1 MIGINHGSG
10 SKTMHR
16 TRHTI
21 QTLLAAALLALAA
34 PLHAGGLALFTAEEL
49 QAWDEESEGMVASE
63 SLSTNSSGDGPL
75 ITIESPGESG
85 TVNSPAAIRV
95 LFVPGPSGELPDPD
109 SFKFLLK
116 KLITI
121 DLTDRV
127 SDYVTA
133 DGIDVDEA
141 DIPPGKYKFE
151 MRIADLAGNES
162 ARQFKMKVVK

>member
-1 MIGINHGSG
+1 MLKRLITVGVA
-10 SKTMHR
+10 TAAC
-16 TRHTI
+16 
-21 QTLLAAALLALAA
+21 TLLLALPA
-34 PLHAGGLALFTAEEL
+34 HASGIALFTADEL
-49 QAWDEESEGMVASE
+49 QAWEEESEGMVASE

-75 ITIESPGESG
+75 ISIESPGESG

-95 LFVPGPSGELPDPD
+95 LFQPGPSGEQPDPT

-127 SDYVTA
+127 TDYVTA
-133 DGIDVDEA
+133 DGIDVEEA

-151 MRIADLAGNES
+151 MRIADVAGNES

>member
-1 MIGINHGSG
+1 MLGQTTII
-10 SKTMHR
+10 R
-16 TRHTI
+16 TLPAI
-21 QTLLAAALLALAA
+21 VLAVFTV
-34 PLHAGGLALFTAEEL
+34 PVHASGLALFTAEEL
-49 QAWDEESEGMVASE
+49 QAWDAETEGMVATE
-63 SLSTNSSGDGPL
+63 SVITNSSGDGPL
-75 ITIESPGESG
+75 ISIESPGESG

-95 LFVPGPSGELPDPD
+95 LFQPGPSGEPANPD

-127 SDYVTA
+127 TDYVTA

-151 MRIADLAGNES
+151 MRIADMAGNES
-162 ARQFKMKVVK
+162 ARQFKMRVVK

>member
-1 MIGINHGSG
+1 MFIAQ
-10 SKTMHR
+10 SKL
-16 TRHTI
+16 HTLAA
-21 QTLLAAALLALAA
+21 TALLLATTS
-34 PLHAGGLALFTAEEL
+34 LHAGGFALFTAEEL
-49 QAWDEESEGMVASE
+49 QTWDEESEGMVATE
-63 SLSTNSSGDGPL
+63 SLGTNSSGNGPL
-75 ITIESPGESG
+75 ISIESPGESG

-95 LFVPGPSGELPDPD
+95 LFQPGPSGEAPNPE

-127 SDYVTA
+127 TDYVTV
-133 DGIDVDEA
+133 DGIDVEEA

-151 MRIADLAGNES
+151 MRIADVAGNES

>member
-1 MIGINHGSG
+1 MATPRSITSLLIGIS
-10 SKTMHR
+10 TV
-16 TRHTI
+16 I
-21 QTLLAAALLALAA
+21 FAA
-34 PLHAGGLALFTAEEL
+34 PSLAGGLQLFTVDEL
-49 QAWDEESEGMVASE
+49 QAWDAESEGMVAQE
-63 SLSTNSSGDGPL
+63 SMSTHSSGDGPL
-75 ITIESPGESG
+75 ISIESPGESG

-95 LFVPGPSGELPDPD
+95 VFAPGTSGETADPD

-127 SDYVTA
+127 SEFVTA
-133 DGIDVDEA
+133 DGIDVEEA